1 MSSLS
6 IKELSKRNNFNIF
19 AKRIAIGQGFYLVGI
34 DELVLLDKS
43 ILDKLTDLES
53 LNYYK
58 KQKSIL
64 LPTQD
69 GKIIKLN
76 SLYKDSEF
84 SNRTQ
89 NTTVKQDLEIYNLN
103 NKLQEIKK
111 NTNKHYVKVR
121 VNNEIHSV
129 VSVVTSP
136 FGYKSDFNFIDI
148 DGKEIFFISHKYGNT
163 PRDFQQWS
171 GTSKRFQEL
180 IFNHP
185 ETKDFIK
192 TLLSTGSELPKATTI
207 ARKIKDS
214 LLKQMAVYGIDFGNS
229 FGLNNVNA
237 VLQGNLYF
245 KNIGDCYML
254 IASDNT
260 INNPAVPYDNY
271 EPVFLAVHKK
281 DRSDHGIKN
290 ARITISPLGGRRIK
304 LFI

>member
-6 IKELSKRNNFNIF
+6 TKELSKRNNFNIF
-19 AKRIAIGQGFYLVGI
+19 AKRIAIGQGFYLVGV
-34 DELVLLDKS
+34 DELILLDKS
-43 ILDKLTDLES
+43 ILDNLTDLES

-58 KQKSIL
+58 QKKSIV
-64 LPTQD
+64 LPTQN
-69 GKIIKLN
+69 GSSVKLN

-111 NTNKHYVKVR
+111 NTNKDYVKVR
-121 VNNEIHSV
+121 VNNEIQDV
-129 VSVVTSP
+129 VSIITSP
-136 FGYKSDFNFIDI
+136 FGYKSDFNFINTN
-148 DGKEIFFISHKYGNT
+148 GKEIFFISHKYGNT

-192 TLLSTGSELPKATTI
+192 TIVSMGAELPRATTV
-207 ARKIKDS
+207 ARRIKDD

-229 FGLNNVNA
+229 FGLNNVNS

-260 INNPAVPYDNY
+260 INNPSVPFDNY
-271 EPVFLAVHKK
+271 EPVFLGVHKK

-304 LFI
+304 QFI